1 MNKVILRV
9 EALHERKCK
18 KKAMKIVSNIA
29 GIESVSVDMNEN
41 KLTLTG
47 EMDAVEV
54 VGKLRKLCHTEI
66 LSVGPA
72 TATATATAK
81 QEPKKNNKEPSNLEA
96 SIVPIQAYHYYY
108 TSMEENPNACV
119 IF

>member
-1 MNKVILRV
+1 
-9 EALHERKCK
+9 
-18 KKAMKIVSNIA
+18 MKIVSNIP
-29 GIESVSVDMNEN
+29 GIESVSVDMNDH

-47 EMDAVEV
+47 DMDAVEV

-72 TATATATAK
+72 KEEKKKPA
-81 QEPKKNNKEPSNLEA
+81 ESKKNNPDNNVAA
-96 SIVPIQAYHYYY
+96 SIVLCEPIEAYHHQMRQPHYYY

>member
-1 MNKVILRV
+1 
-9 EALHERKCK
+9 
-18 KKAMKIVSNIA
+18 MKIVSNIP
-29 GIESVSVDMNEN
+29 GIESVSVDMNDH

-47 EMDAVEV
+47 DMDAVEV

-66 LSVGPA
+66 LFVGPA
-72 TATATATAK
+72 TPTATATAK
-81 QEPKKNNKEPSNLEA
+81 EEKKKPADSKINVAA
-96 SIVPIQAYHYYY
+96 SIILCEPIEAYHHQMRQQQPHYYH